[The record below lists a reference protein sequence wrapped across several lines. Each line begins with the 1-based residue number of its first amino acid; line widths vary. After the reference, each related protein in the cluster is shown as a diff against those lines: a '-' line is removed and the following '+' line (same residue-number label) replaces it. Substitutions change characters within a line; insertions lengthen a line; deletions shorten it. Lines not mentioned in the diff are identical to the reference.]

1 MYGLIVIGIQNYVE
15 SIYGEDVWF
24 RIVEKSNIGLLTFQ
38 THNIYSDTVPERL
51 FLSFSHETGESIEN
65 VTYHTGLSFAT
76 FISDYG
82 YGNLLRVQGRD
93 FISFL
98 HNLDNLH
105 EYLRLSY
112 PDIQPPSFSI
122 INATNDCI
130 RLKYSSKRNGYIHY
144 VRGQLITL
152 AKRLYNLDI
161 KVILI
166 NTKIIN
172 NIYQT
177 IYDIYALNGKR
188 WIDPQ
193 NYYIQKPL
201 DSWGNTIS
209 SNVFFDIFAF
219 SLLITNQMKI
229 KRASTSFRKLDSSL
243 EGSDFNEKF
252 LLFRPFI
259 KSNLEEVSLKKYPV
273 L

>member
-1 MYGLIVIGIQNYVE
+1 MYGLIVVGIQNYVE
-15 SIYGEDVWF
+15 SVYGEDVWM
-24 RIVEKSNIGLLTFQ
+24 RILEKSNTGLLTFQ

-51 FLSFSHETGESIEN
+51 FLAFSHETGESIEN
-65 VTYHTGLSFAT
+65 VTYETGLSFAAFT
-76 FISDYG
+76 SDYG
-82 YGNLLRVQGRD
+82 YENLLRVQGRD

-112 PDIQPPSFSI
+112 PNIRPPSFSVVK
-122 INATNDCI
+122 ATSDCI
-130 RLKYSSKRNGYIHY
+130 RLKYSTKRKGYTHY

-161 KVILI
+161 KVIFI
-166 NTKIIN
+166 ETNIIDSV
-172 NIYQT
+172 YHT

-193 NYYIQKPL
+193 KCYIQKPL
-201 DSWGNTIS
+201 DSWGDTIS

-219 SLLITNQMKI
+219 SLLITNRMKI
-229 KRASTSFRKLDSSL
+229 KRAGISFRKLDPSL

-252 LLFRPFI
+252 LLFKPHI
-259 KSNLEEVSLKKYPV
+259 QPNLEEVSFRRIL
-273 L
+273 